1 MDLRDEITRFS
12 TGVDKA
18 TALAVR
24 DLEKFW
30 WLLDFDTPA
39 QAREAVLD
47 FVPKLVSVYGDVAG
61 AAALQWY
68 EELRAKA
75 SRKLP
80 EYTPTISPGVPEED
94 IRSVVRAHAGAFW
107 EGDPWGALEA
117 VKKGVD
123 TWVKYSGR
131 DTIAR
136 NVKLDPAKPRF
147 ARVPSGKTCAF
158 CSMLASRGWVYH
170 SEETAGAVSKF
181 HEHCDCQIVPSWEH
195 KDAHVRGFD
204 PDADYERYRAARA
217 KVKSEGGDPNDINQV
232 AARARLMFPS
242 YYKDGIGEGGRSS
255 GGGRGRT
262 LGAVDKG
269 GRRLKLRRVRDGRV
283 GDGTVSLSLWD
294 SYCNQVIER
303 WNADSALRKSGAA
316 VPPRDPARL
325 PAAWRKRED
334 ILFNDL
340 TYNHVLYG
348 YRSPGGQEGGGH
360 LSGYGWVRNRPEF
373 PADWKDEDVL
383 KAVEHMLRMWDGF
396 SLSVQGEYRSVPI
409 SLRLS
414 KRGSRYRVS
423 TLYPIEKVE

>member
-75 SRKLP
+75 SCLP

>member
-75 SRKLP
+75 S
-80 EYTPTISPGVPEED
+80 TISPGVPEED

>member
-1 MDLRDEITRFS
+1 
-12 TGVDKA
+12 
-18 TALAVR
+18 
-24 DLEKFW
+24 LEKFW

-181 HEHCDCQIVPSWEH
+181 HAHCDCQIVPSWEH

-217 KVKSEGGDPNDINQV
+217 QVKSEGEDPNDINQV

-255 GGGRGRT
+255 GSGRGRT

-269 GRRLKLRRVRDGRV
+269 GRRLKLRRVRDGRM
-283 GDGTVSLSLWD
+283 GDGTVSLSQWD

-316 VPPRDPARL
+316 VPPRDPAQL

-334 ILFNDL
+334 ILLNDL

-348 YRSPGGQEGGGH
+348 SKGPGREAPKGGH
-360 LSGYGWVRNRPEF
+360 FSGYGWVHSCPEF
-373 PADWKDEDVL
+373 PPSWSPDEVL
-383 KAVEHMLRMWDGF
+383 KALDHVLISAWDQEGTGKFFATYRDVEVEVFIVKRKSGF
-396 SLSVQGEYRSVPI
+396 RIASF
-409 SLRLS
+409 
-414 KRGSRYRVS
+414 
-423 TLYPIEKVE
+423 YPKTR